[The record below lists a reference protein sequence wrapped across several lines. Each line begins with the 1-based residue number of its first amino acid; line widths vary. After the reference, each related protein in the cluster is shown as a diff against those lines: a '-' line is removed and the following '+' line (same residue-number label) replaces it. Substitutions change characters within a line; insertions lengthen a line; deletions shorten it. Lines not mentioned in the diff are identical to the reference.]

1 MVRITRKYSIYKLNC
16 TEQFLGNCSTPSTW
30 TPETGNPRI
39 RTAAGSVHREPREA
53 SDSRKAR
60 QMLLLVLAGLFVEFS
75 VGFRGPHHPKSGI
88 SHHHYAPQKD
98 GLKLTQDA
106 ELLHDASHL
115 KEDLGA
121 LADQLDLS
129 KMSDQ
134 ELEFYYFNF
143 HDIDNNTKLDGLEIL
158 NAILHTLHQ
167 HEGDERTEYET
178 ARENLE
184 ELPRII
190 DLIDNVLEE
199 DDLDND
205 GYLGYIEYVL
215 GRQRDENTE
224 AKRDKKLIIP

>member
-1 MVRITRKYSIYKLNC
+1 MPVNRKEIMRYKIVTDSCRIFNRTINQPGRRRVMFENGGKRSFFRISVEGFLD
-16 TEQFLGNCSTPSTW
+16 LGN
-30 TPETGNPRI
+30 
-39 RTAAGSVHREPREA
+39 VEA
-53 SDSRKAR
+53 K
-60 QMLLLVLAGLFVEFS
+60 MLLLVLAGLFVEFS

>member
-1 MVRITRKYSIYKLNC
+1 MPVNRKEIMRYKIVINNSRIFNRTINQPGRRRVMFENGGKRSFFRLSV
-16 TEQFLGNCSTPSTW
+16 EGFLDLGN
-30 TPETGNPRI
+30 
-39 RTAAGSVHREPREA
+39 VEA
-53 SDSRKAR
+53 K
-60 QMLLLVLAGLFVEFS
+60 MLLLVLAGLFVEFS

-167 HEGDERTEYET
+167 HEEDERTEYET